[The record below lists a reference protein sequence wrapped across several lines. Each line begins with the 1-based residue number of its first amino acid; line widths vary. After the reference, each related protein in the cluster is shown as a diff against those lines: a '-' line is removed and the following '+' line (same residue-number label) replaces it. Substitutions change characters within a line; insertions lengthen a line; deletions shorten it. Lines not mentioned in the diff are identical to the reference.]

1 MLRYSCEFSNHPYG
15 SNQKHNIHL
24 EWKSKYSYAREK
36 QRVSALKTLY
46 LDRIKHKSFFFY
58 KSNMVIVRFKVTTNG
73 VVTLPSENK
82 SENILCDTKALSNHD
97 IETKPS

>member
-1 MLRYSCEFSNHPYG
+1 MKEQVFVCERKAESIGVP
-15 SNQKHNIHL
+15 L
-24 EWKSKYSYAREK
+24 W

-46 LDRIKHKSFFFY
+46 LDRKKHKSFFFY

-82 SENILCDTKALSNHD
+82 SDNILCDTKALSNHD